1 MRKFVRRGSATQGLG
16 GILQKIEILRASLRW
31 AAKVEHP
38 DIPKLLQQCNDV
50 RDETVNLLRQDR
62 LLETAGP
69 NEVEP
74 LKPAATKK
82 QSRGERRR
90 AMLERQFVFEGVF
103 GDSPKLLDT
112 LEIAERAAPTE
123 LPVLIQG
130 ESGTGKELLAK
141 VVHANGDR
149 SDRPFVSVNCG
160 AIPENLLESELFGHK
175 KGAFTGAYSDRKGK
189 FESADTGTIFL
200 DEVGELPLQG
210 QVKLLRAL
218 QSSEI
223 QRVGADQAISVDTR
237 VVAATNRDLLAMS
250 RKGEFREDLYYR
262 LSVIQVTLP
271 PLRERRDE
279 IPLLLE
285 YFIEEPADK
294 LKRKPIGLSPRLR
307 AFLMSYGYPGNI
319 RELRNIIFRMS
330 CLADEV
336 ADVTHLPEHILAGTA
351 VGQRPLPEIAADRRE
366 SLSEVKKAASDAAER
381 LYLEQGLREVNGKVT
396 EMARRLELNRTHVQT
411 LLKKHGLS
419 SKDYKNK
426 TRQM

>member
-1 MRKFVRRGSATQGLG
+1 MRKFVRRESATRGLG
-16 GILQKIEILRASLRW
+16 GVLEKIEILRASLRW
-31 AAKVEHP
+31 AAKAENP
-38 DIPKLLQQCNDV
+38 DLPKLLQQCNEV
-50 RDETVNLLRQDR
+50 RDEAVNLLRRDR
-62 LLETAGP
+62 LLDAAES
-69 NEVEP
+69 NELEP
-74 LKPAATKK
+74 LKPADSGKK
-82 QSRGERRR
+82 SRGERRR
-90 AMLERQFVFEGVF
+90 AMLEREFVFEGVF

-149 SDRPFVSVNCG
+149 NDKPFISVNCG

-175 KGAFTGAYSDRKGK
+175 KGAFTGAHSDRKGK

-210 QVKLLRAL
+210 QVKLLRVL

-223 QRVGADQAISVDTR
+223 QRVGADQVFSVDTR

-250 RKGEFREDLYYR
+250 RQGEFREDLYYR
-262 LSVIQVTLP
+262 LSVIQVTIP

-285 YFIEEPADK
+285 YFLEEAADK

-330 CLADEV
+330 CLADEM
-336 ADVTHLPEHILAGTA
+336 ADVTHLPEHIPGGTA
-351 VGQRPLPEIAADRRE
+351 AGQQPLPEVSPGGRE
-366 SLSEVKKAASDAAER
+366 SLSEVKKSASDAAER
-381 LYLEQGLREVNGKVT
+381 LYLDQGLREVNGKVT
-396 EMARRLELNRTHVQT
+396 EMARRLDLNRTHVQT

-419 SKDYKNK
+419 SKDYKQPK
-426 TRQM
+426 